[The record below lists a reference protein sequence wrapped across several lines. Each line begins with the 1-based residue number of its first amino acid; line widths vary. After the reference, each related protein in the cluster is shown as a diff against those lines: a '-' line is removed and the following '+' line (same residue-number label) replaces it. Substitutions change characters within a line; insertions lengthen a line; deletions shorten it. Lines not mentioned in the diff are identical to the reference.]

1 VSGAARVAA
10 VFLVIGSL
18 AAGCGGAK
26 TAPAPASPPAQA
38 VAPAAVPG
46 AAPSSAAPDIAAG
59 PSTLDSVY
67 TADQAARG
75 KDVYLGSCR
84 SCHTPASHTGATFE
98 KRWRGKHLSD
108 LYTYVATKMPGNDP
122 GSLSP
127 DAVADVVAYLLQL
140 NAMPAGAQEIY
151 PEADSLRK
159 FRIDVSTRK

>member
-1 VSGAARVAA
+1 VIASVS
-10 VFLVIGSL
+10 L
-18 AAGCGGAK
+18 GCGGAK
-26 TAPAPASPPAQA
+26 TTPAPAATPVP
-38 VAPAAVPG
+38 VAPAAGTPTPNTSTV
-46 AAPSSAAPDIAAG
+46 ATEVAVG

-67 TADQAARG
+67 TTDQAARG

-98 KRWRGKHLSD
+98 KRWKGKHLSD
-108 LYTYVATKMPGNDP
+108 LYTYVATRMPGNDP

-140 NAMPAGAQEIY
+140 NAMPPGPQEIY

-159 FRIDVSTRK
+159 FRIDVSARK

>member
-1 VSGAARVAA
+1 MSAA
-10 VFLVIGSL
+10 VRSAIVALAIASL
-18 AAGCGGAK
+18 ATGCGGAK
-26 TAPAPASPPAQA
+26 TTPTPAPAGPAPDTRPASPSPGNA
-38 VAPAAVPG
+38 AAVE
-46 AAPSSAAPDIAAG
+46 ALAG

-67 TADQAARG
+67 TTDQAARG

-98 KRWRGKHLSD
+98 KRWKGKHLSD

-151 PEADSLRK
+151 PEADSLKK